1 MRQLFVRTQCFEMHK
16 EGACTLGVV
25 GRVTVFGYVEV
36 LLLLILVLRFLN
48 GHQALSAAFLCTDGL
63 HLRLLW

>member
-1 MRQLFVRTQCFEMHK
+1 MH
-16 EGACTLGVV
+16 TGVV
-25 GRVTVFGYVEV
+25 GRVTVFGYVEA
-36 LLLLILVLRFLN
+36 LLLLILVPRFLN